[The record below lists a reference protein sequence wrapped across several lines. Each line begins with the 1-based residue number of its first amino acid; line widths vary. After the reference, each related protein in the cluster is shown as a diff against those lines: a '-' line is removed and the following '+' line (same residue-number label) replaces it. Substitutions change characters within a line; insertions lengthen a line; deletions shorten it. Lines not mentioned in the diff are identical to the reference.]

1 MLYTKILMDILKR
14 AGEIFKSE
22 ISAIEATGLALD
34 KKFKEAVEKIAACRG
49 RVVIT
54 GMGKSGII
62 GRKIAATLS
71 STGTPSFFLHPAEA
85 VHGDLGM
92 IDREDIVLAISNSGK
107 TEEVL
112 RILPA
117 IKQIGAKLIVITGNQ
132 QSPTAAAAE
141 IVLQLKVENEADSF
155 GLIPTSSAAALL
167 VLGDALALSVLEQKG
182 FQKKDYAFFHPGG
195 ELGRRLKLRVDE
207 VMRSEKEMPTVQK
220 GALLN
225 QALEVISAGD
235 LGMVIVVDPN
245 GCLDGVLTDG
255 DLRRF
260 LLKNPSIENIR
271 VDDLMTKNPKTIPAG
286 SLTASA
292 ISEMEKYEIMFL
304 VVIDENK
311 KPVGVVHLHGVLG
324 GKSTYGDR

>member
-1 MLYTKILMDILKR
+1 MDILKR
-14 AGEIFKSE
+14 AGEIFKAE

-34 KKFKEAVEKIAACRG
+34 ERFEETVEKIAACSG

-71 STGTPSFFLHPAEA
+71 STGTPSFFLNPAEA

-92 IDREDIVLAISNSGK
+92 IDRKDIVLAISNSGK

-112 RILPA
+112 RILSS

-132 QSPTAAAAE
+132 QSPMAAAAE
-141 IVLQLKVENEADSF
+141 TVLQLKVENEADSF
-155 GLIPTSSAAALL
+155 GLIPTSSVAALL
-167 VLGDALALSVLEQKG
+167 VLGDALALSVLERKG

-195 ELGRRLKLRVDE
+195 ELGRRLHLKVDE
-207 VMRSEKEMPTVQK
+207 VMRSGKEMPVVK
-220 GALLN
+220 RGALLS

-235 LGMVIVVDPN
+235 LGMVVVVDPS
-245 GCLDGVLTDG
+245 GSLDGVLTDG

-260 LLKNPSIENIR
+260 LLKNPSIENVR
-271 VDDLMTKNPKTIPAG
+271 VDDLMTRNPKTIPAG
-286 SLTASA
+286 SLTATA
-292 ISEMEKYEIMFL
+292 VNEMEKHEIMFL
-304 VVIDENK
+304 IVIDEKK

-324 GKSTYGDR
+324 GKNIYK

>member
-1 MLYTKILMDILKR
+1 MDILKR
-14 AGEIFKSE
+14 AGEIFKAE

-34 KKFKEAVEKIAACRG
+34 EKFKEAVEKIVACNG

-92 IDREDIVLAISNSGK
+92 INREDIVLAISNSGK

-112 RILPA
+112 RILSS

-132 QSPTAAAAE
+132 QSPMAAAAKT
-141 IVLQLKVENEADSF
+141 VLQLKIESEADSF
-155 GLIPTSSAAALL
+155 GLIPTSSTAALL
-167 VLGDALALSVLEQKG
+167 VLGDALALSVLERKG
-182 FQKKDYAFFHPGG
+182 FQKKDYAFFHQGG
-195 ELGRRLKLRVDE
+195 ELGRRFQLKVDE
-207 VMRSEKEMPTVQK
+207 VMRSVKEMPAVKRNT
-220 GALLN
+220 LLS

-235 LGMVIVVDPN
+235 LGMVVVVDPSGSLN
-245 GCLDGVLTDG
+245 GVLTDG

-260 LLKNPSIENIR
+260 LLKKPSIENVR

-286 SLTASA
+286 SLTATA
-292 ISEMEKYEIMFL
+292 VNEMEKHEIMFL
-304 VVIDENK
+304 IVVDEKK
-311 KPVGVVHLHGVLG
+311 KPVGVIHLHGVLG
-324 GKSTYGDR
+324 GKNIYGEK

>member
-1 MLYTKILMDILKR
+1 MDVLKR

-22 ISAIEATGLALD
+22 IAAIEATGLALD
-34 KKFKEAVEKIAACRG
+34 EKFKEAVEKIAACKG

-71 STGTPSFFLHPAEA
+71 STGTPSLFLHPAEA

-132 QSPTAAAAE
+132 DSPTASAAE
-141 IVLQLKVENEADSF
+141 IILQLKITREADSF
-155 GLIPTSSAAALL
+155 DLIPTSSTAALL

-207 VMRSEKEMPTVQK
+207 VMRSGKEMPVVPKST
-220 GALLN
+220 LLSR
-225 QALEVISAGD
+225 ALEVISAGD
-235 LGMVIVVDPN
+235 LGMVVVVDPS
-245 GCLDGVLTDG
+245 GSLAGVLTDG

-260 LLKNPSIENIR
+260 LLKNQSIENIR
-271 VDDLMTKNPKTIPAG
+271 VDTLMTKNPKTVPAG
-286 SLTASA
+286 SLTAAA
-292 ISEMEKYEIMFL
+292 INEMEKYEIMFL
-304 VVIDENK
+304 VVVDEKK
-311 KPVGVVHLHGVLG
+311 KPTGVVHLHGILG
-324 GKSTYGDR
+324 GKNIYK

>member
-1 MLYTKILMDILKR
+1 MDILKR

-34 KKFKEAVEKIAACRG
+34 EKFKEAVEKIAACNG

-71 STGTPSFFLHPAEA
+71 STGTPSLFLHPAEA

-92 IDREDIVLAISNSGK
+92 INREDIVLAISNSGK

-112 RILPA
+112 RILSS

-132 QSPTAAAAE
+132 QSPMAAAAE

-155 GLIPTSSAAALL
+155 GLIPTSSTAALL
-167 VLGDALALSVLEQKG
+167 VLGDALALSVLERKG
-182 FQKKDYAFFHPGG
+182 FQKKDYVFFHPGG
-195 ELGRRLKLRVDE
+195 ELGRRLKLKVDE
-207 VMRSEKEMPTVQK
+207 VMRSGKEMPVVQR
-220 GALLN
+220 GTLLS

-235 LGMVIVVDPN
+235 LGMVVVVDPS
-245 GCLDGVLTDG
+245 GSLDGVLTDG

-260 LLKNPSIENIR
+260 LLKNPSIENVR
-271 VDDLMTKNPKTIPAG
+271 VDDLMTKNPKTMPAG
-286 SLTASA
+286 SLTATA
-292 ISEMEKYEIMFL
+292 INEMEKYEIMFL
-304 VVIDENK
+304 IVIDKEK

-324 GKSTYGDR
+324 GKNIYGKK

>member
-1 MLYTKILMDILKR
+1 MDILKR
-14 AGEIFKSE
+14 AGEIFKAE

-34 KKFKEAVEKIAACRG
+34 EKFKEAVEKIAACNG

-71 STGTPSFFLHPAEA
+71 STGTPSLFLHPAEA

-92 IDREDIVLAISNSGK
+92 INREDIVLAISNSGK

-112 RILPA
+112 RILSS

-132 QSPTAAAAE
+132 QSPMAAAAE
-141 IVLQLKVENEADSF
+141 TVLQLKIESEADSF
-155 GLIPTSSAAALL
+155 GLIPTSSTAALL
-167 VLGDALALSVLEQKG
+167 VLGDALALSVLERKG

-195 ELGRRLKLRVDE
+195 ELGRRLQLKVDE
-207 VMRSEKEMPTVQK
+207 VMRSGKEMPVVKRGT
-220 GALLN
+220 LLS

-235 LGMVIVVDPN
+235 LGMVIVVDSS
-245 GCLDGVLTDG
+245 GSLDGVLTDG

-260 LLKNPSIENIR
+260 LLKNPSIENVR
-271 VDDLMTKNPKTIPAG
+271 VDDLMAKNPKTIPAG
-286 SLTASA
+286 SLTATA
-292 ISEMEKYEIMFL
+292 VNEMEKHEIMFL
-304 VVIDENK
+304 VVIDEKK

-324 GKSTYGDR
+324 GKNIYGGK

>member
-1 MLYTKILMDILKR
+1 MDILKR
-14 AGEIFKSE
+14 AGEIFKAE

-34 KKFKEAVEKIAACRG
+34 EKFKEAVEKIAACNG

-71 STGTPSFFLHPAEA
+71 STGTPSLFLHPAEA

-92 IDREDIVLAISNSGK
+92 INREDIVLAISNSGK

-112 RILPA
+112 RILSS

-132 QSPTAAAAE
+132 QSPMAAAAE
-141 IVLQLKVENEADSF
+141 TILQLKIENEADSF
-155 GLIPTSSAAALL
+155 GLIPTSSTAALL
-167 VLGDALALSVLEQKG
+167 VLGDALALSVLERKG

-195 ELGRRLKLRVDE
+195 ELGRRLQLKVDE
-207 VMRSEKEMPTVQK
+207 VMRSGKEMPVVKK
-220 GALLN
+220 GTLLSR
-225 QALEVISAGD
+225 ALEVISAGD
-235 LGMVIVVDPN
+235 LGMVVVVDSSGSLN
-245 GCLDGVLTDG
+245 GVLTDG

-260 LLKNPSIENIR
+260 LLKNPSIENVR
-271 VDDLMTKNPKTIPAG
+271 VDDLMTKNPKTMPAG
-286 SLTASA
+286 SLTANA
-292 ISEMEKYEIMFL
+292 VNEMEKHEIMFL
-304 VVIDENK
+304 VVVDEKK

-324 GKSTYGDR
+324 GKNIYGER

>member
-1 MLYTKILMDILKR
+1 MDILKR

-22 ISAIEATGLALD
+22 ISAIESTGLALD
-34 KKFKEAVEKIAACRG
+34 EKFKEAVKKIAACKG

-71 STGTPSFFLHPAEA
+71 STGTPSLFLHPAEA

-107 TEEVL
+107 TEELL

-132 QSPTAAAAE
+132 QSPAAAAAE
-141 IVLQLKVENEADSF
+141 TVLQLKIAGEADSF
-155 GLIPTSSAAALL
+155 GLIPTSSTTALL
-167 VLGDALALSVLEQKG
+167 VLGDALAISVLEQKG

-207 VMRSEKEMPTVQK
+207 VMRSGKEMPVVQK
-220 GALLN
+220 NTLLN

-235 LGMVIVVDPN
+235 LGMVVVVDPS
-245 GCLDGVLTDG
+245 GSLAGVLTDG

-260 LLKNPSIENIR
+260 LLKNPSIANVR
-271 VDDLMTKNPKTIPAG
+271 VDDLMTENPKTVPAG
-286 SLTASA
+286 SLTAAA
-292 ISEMEKYEIMFL
+292 INEMEKYEIMFL
-304 VVIDENK
+304 VVIDEKK
-311 KPVGVVHLHGVLG
+311 KPVGVVHLHGILG
-324 GKSTYGDR
+324 GKNIYGKR

>member
-1 MLYTKILMDILKR
+1 MDILKR
-14 AGEIFKSE
+14 AREIFRAE
-22 ISAIEATGLALD
+22 VSAIEATGLVLD
-34 KKFKEAVEKIAACRG
+34 KKFEEVVEKIVTCSG

-112 RILPA
+112 RILPS
-117 IKQIGAKLIVITGNQ
+117 IRQIGAKLIVITGNQ
-132 QSPTAAAAE
+132 RSPMAAAAE

-167 VLGDALALSVLEQKG
+167 VLGDALALSVLERKG

-195 ELGRRLKLRVDE
+195 ELGRRLQLKVDE
-207 VMRSEKEMPTVQK
+207 VMRSGKEMPVVKRGT
-220 GALLN
+220 LLS
-225 QALEVISAGD
+225 QTLEIISAGD
-235 LGMVIVVDPN
+235 LGMVVIVDPS
-245 GCLDGVLTDG
+245 GFLDGVLTDG

-260 LLKNPSIENIR
+260 LIKNPSIKNVR
-271 VDDLMTKNPKTIPAG
+271 VDDLMTRNPKTVPAG
-286 SLTASA
+286 SLTATA
-292 ISEMEKYEIMFL
+292 VAEMEKYEIMFL
-304 VVIDENK
+304 VVIDDKK

-324 GKSTYGDR
+324 GKNIYGGK

>member
-1 MLYTKILMDILKR
+1 MDILKR
-14 AGEIFKSE
+14 AGEIFNAE
-22 ISAIEATGLALD
+22 ISAIRATGLALD
-34 KKFKEAVEKIAACRG
+34 KKFEEAVEKLAVCRG

-71 STGTPSFFLHPAEA
+71 STGTPSLFLHPAEA

-92 IDREDIVLAISNSGK
+92 INQEDIVLAISNSGK

-112 RILPA
+112 RILSS
-117 IKQIGAKLIVITGNQ
+117 IKQIGAKLIVITGNRE
-132 QSPTAAAAE
+132 SPMAAAAE
-141 IVLQLKVENEADSF
+141 TVLQLKIEGEADSF
-155 GLIPTSSAAALL
+155 GLIPTSSTAALL
-167 VLGDALALSVLEQKG
+167 VLGDALALSVLERKG

-195 ELGRRLKLRVDE
+195 ELGRRLQLKVDE
-207 VMRSEKEMPTVQK
+207 VMRSGKEMPMVK
-220 GALLN
+220 RGALLS

-235 LGMVIVVDPN
+235 MGMVVVVDPS
-245 GCLDGVLTDG
+245 GSLDGVLTDG

-271 VDDLMTKNPKTIPAG
+271 VDDLMTKNPKTLPAG
-286 SLTASA
+286 SLTATA
-292 ISEMEKYEIMFL
+292 VNEMEKYEIMFL
-304 VVIDENK
+304 IVIDEKK

-324 GKSTYGDR
+324 GKNIYK

>member
-1 MLYTKILMDILKR
+1 MDILKR
-14 AGEIFKSE
+14 AREIFKLE
-22 ISAIEATGLALD
+22 ISAIEATGLSLD
-34 KKFKEAVEKIAACRG
+34 EKFTEAVEKITACRG

-71 STGTPSFFLHPAEA
+71 STGTPSLFLHPAEA

-92 IDREDIVLAISNSGK
+92 IDREDVVLAISNSGR

-141 IVLQLKVENEADSF
+141 TVLQLKIAGEADSF
-155 GLIPTSSAAALL
+155 GLIPTSSTAALL
-167 VLGDALALSVLEQKG
+167 VLGDALALSVLERKG

-195 ELGRRLKLRVDE
+195 ELGRRLKLKVDE
-207 VMRSEKEMPTVQK
+207 VMRSGKEMPVISGNT
-220 GALLN
+220 LLN

-235 LGMVIVVDPN
+235 LGMVIVVDPS
-245 GCLDGVLTDG
+245 GSLAGVLTDG

-260 LLKNPSIENIR
+260 LLKNPSIENFR
-271 VDDLMTKNPKTIPAG
+271 VDALMTKNPKTVPAG
-286 SLTASA
+286 SLTADA
-292 ISEMEKYEIMFL
+292 INEMEKYEIMFL
-304 VVIDENK
+304 VVINEKK
-311 KPVGVVHLHGVLG
+311 KPVGVVHLHGILG
-324 GKSTYGDR
+324 GKNIYGKQ